1 MKILLVVMRTPAPK
15 ELAICRRT
23 LYTVDGNK
31 FDKLTLYRASSKSS
45 KGPVV
50 PIITSGCPANS
61 EKKTPDTDVAI
72 RVSDIPMKFRVLSA
86 KI

>member
-1 MKILLVVMRTPAPK
+1 MRTLTPK
-15 ELAICRRT
+15 ELEICKCT
-23 LYTVDGNK
+23 LYTVDDNK

-45 KGPVV
+45 NGPVV

-72 RVSDIPMKFRVLSA
+72 RVSDIPIKFRVLSA
-86 KI
+86 ET